1 MGMDIISS
9 SGVVF
14 PVADI
19 CVVLFADAKKGP
31 LASAVANIKAEWKE
45 EWGELQIDKVDTGVD
60 LAEWFSNLVSSQVKD
75 DYLDDRI
82 VGTVWDLIVEGL
94 GLQGKLPSASFDYW
108 THSRISG
115 WDVPIEVPC
124 IVFDENGL
132 FETKMTREGKKFAKL
147 IGEQSIKS
155 TTWTIMSV

>member
-1 MGMDIISS
+1 MDIISS

-14 PVADI
+14 PLSEI
-19 CVVLFADAKKGP
+19 CLALFSDAKKGA
-31 LASAVANIKAEWKE
+31 LAAALANVKDAWRE
-45 EWGELQIDKVDTGVD
+45 EWGDHQIDGVTAGGE
-60 LAEWFSNLVSSQVKD
+60 LAAWFFALSLEQVKD
-75 DYLDDRI
+75 DYLSEEV
-82 VGTVWDLIVEGL
+82 VGPVWGAITEGL
-94 GLQGKLPSASFDYW
+94 GLADKLPPASFDYW

-124 IVFDENGL
+124 VVFDETGL

-155 TTWTIMSV
+155 TKWTIMSV